1 MKRNSVKIIS
11 NKALNTISYFM
22 KNENGEWVHVDSA
35 SPLSKKEFTR
45 ASLKEIAEKIIDI
58 IDDVYNVGNRGV
70 DIEVECSDDEYK
82 CLQKILQMK
91 GISIGIQEKKNATN
105 TQSANKPSKKDDRK
119 INSSGQKNMSNVDIS
134 FQKRNMYVVIAGKVL
149 SGKTTLIEEMGK
161 LNSLNFK
168 SSKKDGYIEY
178 INPDKDQIWY
188 EVKGIDFGKQFV
200 LQAEKEIDK
209 IATVGMDVFIYC
221 FSTSKI
227 ETIET
232 DLMLKIKEKYPNA
245 RILGVLTSCV
255 DEECNDL
262 ADLMSNLLGGIKVIP
277 VLAKDKK
284 IKQGIIPA
292 YGLDE
297 ITRYIYGAKR

>member
-35 SPLSKKEFTR
+35 SPLSKKEYTR

-58 IDDVYNVGNRGV
+58 IDDTYNVGNRGV

-82 CLQKILQMK
+82 CLKNILQMK
-91 GISIGIQEKKNATN
+91 EMGISIQEKRNVTSIQSVNKSAKN
-105 TQSANKPSKKDDRK
+105 DERK
-119 INSSGQKNMSNVDIS
+119 NELSDQKNTSNVDIS
-134 FQKRNMYVVIAGKVL
+134 FRKRNTCVVIVGKVL
-149 SGKTTLIEEMGK
+149 SGKTTLIEELGK
-161 LNSLNFK
+161 LNSLDFQSN
-168 SSKKDGYIEY
+168 KKDGYIEY

-188 EVKGIDFGKQFV
+188 EVNGIDLGKQFV

-209 IATVGMDVFIYC
+209 IATNGMDAFIYC

-227 ETIET
+227 EAIET
-232 DLMLKIKEKYPNA
+232 ALLLNIKEKYPNT
-245 RILGVLTSCV
+245 RMLGVLTSCI
-255 DEECNDL
+255 DEECSDL
-262 ADLMSNLLGGIKVIP
+262 ADSMSDLIGGIKVIP

-284 IKQGIIPA
+284 IKQGTIPA

-297 ITRYIYGAKR
+297 LTRYIYGAKR

>member
-1 MKRNSVKIIS
+1 
-11 NKALNTISYFM
+11 M

-45 ASLKEIAEKIIDI
+45 ASLNEIAESIIDI
-58 IDDVYNVGNRGV
+58 IDDVYNVVNRGV

-91 GISIGIQEKKNATN
+91 EISISIQEKKNVTN
-105 TQSANKPSKKDDRK
+105 TQSANKLSKKDDRK
-119 INSSGQKNMSNVDIS
+119 INSSSQKNTSNVDIS
-134 FQKRNMYVVIAGKVL
+134 FQKRNTYVVIAGKVL
-149 SGKTTLIEEMGK
+149 SGKTTLIEELGK

-178 INPDKDQIWY
+178 INPNKDQIWY
-188 EVKGIDFGKQFV
+188 EVKGIDLGKQFV

-232 DLMLKIKEKYPNA
+232 DLMLKIKGKYPNA

-255 DEECNDL
+255 DEDCNDL
-262 ADLMSNLLGGIKVIP
+262 AELMSNLLGGIKVIP